1 MQNVVVAVA
10 IAAAVA
16 ILAVDVVVLLVAVLL
31 LLLRHALPLPELM
44 RLLLLLVLE
53 LEAVVPLAVQCSRAA
68 VSTVVGSRAEAVNAS
83 EDWLIHQV
91 IPKRNRFAGIAALAD
106 CAPTL
111 LGSQLGKQLF
121 RQFRRHCCCYSAGIW
136 AVLW

>member
-1 MQNVVVAVA
+1 MQNVAVAVA

-16 ILAVDVVVLLVAVLL
+16 ILAVDVVVVLVAVLL
-31 LLLRHALPLPELM
+31 LFLRHALPLPALM
-44 RLLLLLVLE
+44 RLLLLLE

-91 IPKRNRFAGIAALAD
+91 IPKRNRSAGIAALAD

-111 LGSQLGKQLF
+111 LGSQLEKQLF

>member
-1 MQNVVVAVA
+1 MQNVAVAVA

-16 ILAVDVVVLLVAVLL
+16 ILAVDVVVVLVAVLL
-31 LLLRHALPLPELM
+31 LLLRHALPLPALM
-44 RLLLLLVLE
+44 RLRLLLLLE

-68 VSTVVGSRAEAVNAS
+68 VSTVVGSRVEAVNAS

-91 IPKRNRFAGIAALAD
+91 IPKRNRSAGIAALAD

-111 LGSQLGKQLF
+111 LGSQLEKQLL
-121 RQFRRHCCCYSAGIW
+121 RQFRQHCCCYSAGIW